1 MSHEIDI
8 YGVFVP
14 AILVWSLI
22 ALVVSAL
29 AQRFLHRVGA
39 YRWIWH
45 RSLFDMAL
53 FVIALGAVWA
63 LAIRLP

>member
-8 YGVFVP
+8 YGIFVP

-22 ALVVSAL
+22 ALGVSTL
-29 AQRFLHRVGA
+29 AQRLLHRVGA

>member
-14 AILVWSLI
+14 AILVWSLL

-29 AQRFLHRVGA
+29 AQRLLHRVGA